1 MRRTNRTQCRAAKHA
16 VMALACCVCAP
27 RLSAQVVLNEIF
39 ENPPG
44 QREQEIG
51 WEYIELYGAP
61 GTPLD
66 GMAVL
71 VLKGGRDDDRDGIP
85 ELLPHLDEVLV
96 LDGCTLSDEGFFTL
110 VGTDDNGRSAARIR
124 CHDFSSASTVD
135 EHVRLFPETFPSQAS
150 DRSIS
155 SRLDNQGS
163 STYLLVRI
171 DPEDPARKNL
181 VPGAQIDT
189 DFDGELD
196 ELLTIGSDKLAW
208 PNLQVLDEIA
218 WSHQAG
224 HEYTILSEN
233 EISETAGLNPDA
245 VSRVRYYPGNPLRG
259 HRTKDVVSSDGRI
272 VGFEVR
278 STTTADESFLF
289 GVLNTE
295 LFPELLVYFDGYDLD
310 GWDQLRG
317 PTDRARTPYSSLP
330 SDPEPDRDPFPAL
343 IPRDPD
349 GTLFFDDIR
358 PRGFSLTPGT
368 FNDSQSDSIFQ
379 ARFIPGD
386 IDFDGHVD
394 QRDAEL
400 ARALLGAGLG
410 DLVQTEQ
417 GRRYRWQ
424 CGAAQQIMA
433 IKALNGDRS
442 LLQPISVEHVR
453 SIESLLMSNEE

>member
-1 MRRTNRTQCRAAKHA
+1 M
-16 VMALACCVCAP
+16 
-27 RLSAQVVLNEIF
+27 LNEIF

-44 QREQEIG
+44 QRTQEIG

-61 GTPLD
+61 GMALD

-71 VLKGGRDDDRDGIP
+71 VLKGGRDEDRDGVP
-85 ELLPHLDEVLV
+85 ELQAHLDEVLV
-96 LDGCTLSDEGFFTL
+96 LDGCTLSGDGFFTL
-110 VGTDDNGRSAARIR
+110 AGSDDNGRSAVRIR
-124 CHDFSSASTVD
+124 SYDFSPAPTVNN
-135 EHVRLFPETFPSQAS
+135 HVRLFSEAFPSQAS

-171 DPEDPARKNL
+171 DPDDPARRNL
-181 VPGAQIDT
+181 VPGARIDT

-196 ELLTIGSDKLAW
+196 ALLTTENGQLAW
-208 PNLQVLDEIA
+208 PTMQVLDEIA

-224 HEYTILSEN
+224 REYTILSDN

-259 HRTKDVVSSDGRI
+259 HRTKDVVSSDGAV

-278 STTTADESFLF
+278 STTTADESFIF
-289 GVLNTE
+289 GVINTE
-295 LFPELLVYFDGYDLD
+295 LFPEQLVYFDGYDLD
-310 GWDQLRG
+310 GWDQLRA
-317 PTDRARTPYSSLP
+317 PTDRARTPYAALP
-330 SDPEPDRDPFPAL
+330 TDPEPDRDPFPAL
-343 IPRDPD
+343 VPRDPD

-358 PRGFSLTPGT
+358 PRAFSLTPGT
-368 FNDSQSDSIFQ
+368 FNDSQSDAIRQ
-379 ARFIPGD
+379 ARFVPGD
-386 IDFDGHVD
+386 IDFDGVVD
-394 QRDAEL
+394 QRDAQL

-410 DLVQTEQ
+410 DIVMTEQ
-417 GRRYRWQ
+417 GPRYRWQ

-442 LLQPISVEHVR
+442 LLQPISNEHVR
-453 SIESLLMSNEE
+453 AIESLIRKHEE